1 MNTKFESR
9 LAQGL
14 PAMNAA
20 ALTRKKQAGV
30 SISGLLVWSVVIAMI
45 ALLGMKVTPA
55 VIEYFQIVAAVKA
68 VSNDPGAKTSVA
80 EARKA
85 FDRRST
91 IDDFKSITAQDLD
104 ITKDGGDLVVSF
116 AYENRVPLF
125 ANVSLLIYFEGS
137 SRK

>member
-1 MNTKFESR
+1 MP
-9 LAQGL
+9 GL
-14 PAMNAA
+14 SALSAA
-20 ALTRKKQAGV
+20 AVTKRKQAGV
-30 SISGLLVWSVVIAMI
+30 SLSGLLTWAVVIAVL
-45 ALLGMKVTPA
+45 ALLGMKIIPS

-85 FDRRST
+85 FERRQT
-91 IDDFKSITAQDLD
+91 IDDFTSVTSQDLD

-116 AYENRVPLF
+116 SYEKRIPVV